1 MLTLK
6 LLEWR
11 KSIAQLCSQYREK
24 ALHVSLT
31 ICTSRRPRQ
40 NINVHSRPNLRGL
53 KKPQFIFKF
62 RRPFNGELGDELT
75 GEVKTIGFMAHFQL
89 RLNPCS
95 NQMNRFIR
103 SDGSINQISLQIWL
117 RKPSIRTVF
126 VELRCTYKYSSTYFQ
141 PFSQRYI
148 TGFSKNKVG
157 KEHLRFNCEG
167 DITLRFPTGFTESVW
182 KQKGQ
187 SAYVRL
193 GEFRSQ
199 S

>member
-1 MLTLK
+1 MKFIYSLNREHDGRSLSSFLSLGDHLK
-6 LLEWR
+6 ASW
-11 KSIAQLCSQYREK
+11 
-24 ALHVSLT
+24 VM
-31 ICTSRRPRQ
+31 
-40 NINVHSRPNLRGL
+40 SRPER
-53 KKPQFIFKF
+53 KKQFGVIALF
-62 RRPFNGELGDELT
+62 R
-75 GEVKTIGFMAHFQL
+75 L
-89 RLNPCS
+89 RLNPCT
-95 NQMNRFIR
+95 NQMKRFIR
-103 SDGSINQISLQIWL
+103 FDGSINQISLQIWL
-117 RKPSIRTVF
+117 RKWPIRTVF